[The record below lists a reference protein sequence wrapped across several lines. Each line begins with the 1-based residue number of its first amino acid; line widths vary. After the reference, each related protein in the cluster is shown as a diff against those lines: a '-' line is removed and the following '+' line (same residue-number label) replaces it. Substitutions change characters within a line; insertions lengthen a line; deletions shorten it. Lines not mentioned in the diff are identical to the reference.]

1 MDSYSNNSNIDYV
14 EYRDDTPSLY
24 LSVNES
30 ENDSSSFR
38 SIDLQNSTHN
48 THSIWTP
55 NFDNSWNFGQ
65 PKRKSYYDTDK
76 ISDSIEDTRT
86 ILKKNMNRLNERQ
99 NKIDNIDSVSELLLQ
114 NSKKFNDKSKGLR
127 KKECYKYLFHS
138 IGIVLIIILII
149 TLILILLKS

>member
-86 ILKKNMNRLNERQ
+86 ILKKNFIGSLFPR
-99 NKIDNIDSVSELLLQ
+99 
-114 NSKKFNDKSKGLR
+114 
-127 KKECYKYLFHS
+127 YKPY
-138 IGIVLIIILII
+138 I
-149 TLILILLKS
+149 K